1 MTLNSKDGWYGF
13 DLDGTLA
20 VALRGGLHS
29 IGEPIPRMVNLLKT
43 YLEQG
48 FEVKIVTGRAAPP
61 FLNPDG
67 TVSTETQMIKEVED
81 WCEKNIGVRLPVTC
95 SKDFKMI
102 ILYDDRARQVKF
114 NTGEIIE

>member
-1 MTLNSKDGWYGF
+1 MTQNKDGWYGF

-20 VALRGGLHS
+20 LAPRGGLHS
-29 IGEPIPRMVNLLKT
+29 IGNPIAPMIDLVKT

-48 FEVKIVTGRAAPP
+48 FEVKIVTARAAPP

-67 TVSTETQMIKEVED
+67 TISTETQMIKEVED
-81 WCEKNIGVRLPVTC
+81 WCEKHIGVRLPVTC

-102 ILYDDRARQVKF
+102 LLYDDRARQVKF
-114 NTGEIIE
+114 NTGVIVE